1 MACVSSLAKD
11 ITDCTIAAGKK
22 HLSTIISTSSC
33 VSLQH
38 GNLFC
43 YLHQN
48 VCVGHVVIVGGCVST
63 LVGLYPPFIVRPDPI
78 SAFSFSLLTR
88 VQSLSLASSANC
100 KQSSW
105 CSDENSNA
113 QYSSIVLCI
122 IFCIPFTFVT
132 IALSQVNNFIIPS
145 T

>member
-11 ITDCTIAAGKK
+11 ITDCKIAAGKM
-22 HLSTIISTSSC
+22 HLSTIISTSLC

-38 GNLFC
+38 GYIFC
-43 YLHQN
+43 CLHQN
-48 VCVGHVVIVGGCVST
+48 LCVGHVVIVGSCVST

-88 VQSLSLASSANC
+88 IQSPSLASSANC
-100 KQSSW
+100 KQSSC

-122 IFCIPFTFVT
+122 TFCIPYTFVT
-132 IALSQVNNFIIPS
+132 IALSQVKIFIIPS